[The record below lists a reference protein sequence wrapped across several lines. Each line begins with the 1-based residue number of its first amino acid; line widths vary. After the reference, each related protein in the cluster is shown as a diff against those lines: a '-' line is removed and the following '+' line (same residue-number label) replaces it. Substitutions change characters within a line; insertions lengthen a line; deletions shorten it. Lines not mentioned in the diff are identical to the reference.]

1 MGTGALLSLSKSLH
15 LPLCLELS
23 LASDRTHIYVYRYMY
38 TWGRHGFDVGVETL
52 SACRGTE
59 YLVKPAVNLIVANDD
74 NYALAA

>member
-1 MGTGALLSLSKSLH
+1 MCSDPFFANQGIAFGVK
-15 LPLCLELS
+15 
-23 LASDRTHIYVYRYMY
+23 ASTVHIPGDTRDRARIR
-38 TWGRHGFDVGVETL
+38 GRLGFDVGVETL